1 MTLMYYADYCLWG
14 YIVIS
19 GMTSP
24 RSFQSFTVVLIKK
37 YVGIVFLLIN
47 DAAFAFYTEG
57 F

>member
-24 RSFQSFTVVLIKK
+24 RFFQSFTVVLIKK